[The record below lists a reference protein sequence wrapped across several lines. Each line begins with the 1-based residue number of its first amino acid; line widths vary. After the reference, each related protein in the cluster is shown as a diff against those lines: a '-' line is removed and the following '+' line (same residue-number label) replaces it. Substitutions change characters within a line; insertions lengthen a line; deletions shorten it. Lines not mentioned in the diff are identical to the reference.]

1 MRSLISELLAR
12 AALTPEAP
20 CVTTYSRRSGSE
32 TRNHKELVLAARRAA
47 AFLHAQGFRRGHV
60 LVLMGT
66 HHIDLYAVWL
76 GCLWLGVIPTILAE
90 PSVRVDKGIYWSRLG
105 HLFSRIEAKALA
117 LAPSIKFDQ
126 QIAGIEPV
134 FRYDEIAGGS
144 GSTPDPV
151 VPEADEVMLLQH
163 SSGTTGLHKGV
174 MLSHGAVLAHAESYS
189 KAIELTRQD
198 VIATWLPL
206 YHDMGLIACMVTPL
220 ITGTPVV
227 WLSPFE
233 WVVNPALLLQ
243 VISDHRCTLAWLPN
257 FAFNFLA
264 QRVGSDQSSLDLSS
278 LRQVINCSEPV
289 RPESM
294 ELFAKHFQSRGLDAK
309 ALHTCYAMAET
320 VFAISSSTA
329 DSPPRVRTI
338 DAKVWQT
345 EHRSAAVTAEGQ
357 QSLVHLS
364 SGRCV
369 DGCEVKVVSDSGE
382 KLGAGIA
389 GRLLVKSAFLFNG
402 YHLREDLN
410 QSIFDSEGY
419 FDTGDLGYTDDAGHI
434 YVTGRSKDL
443 IIVGGKNIY
452 PQDVE
457 ALVNELEHVRPGR
470 VVCFGI
476 GQGGLGTEG
485 LIVLAESEAAQELWP
500 DLERNIRRAVTTNLD
515 LDLLDAKVVSRELL
529 QKSTS
534 GKLARGSNREWYLQG
549 RFGPP
554 PPALREQTSQS
565 SNSQ

>member
-12 AALTPEAP
+12 ADLTPEAP
-20 CVTTYSRRSGSE
+20 CVTTYSRRTGSV
-32 TRNHKELVLAARRAA
+32 TRNHQELVLATRRAA
-47 AFLHAQGFRRGHV
+47 AFLHAHGFRRGDV

-105 HLFSRIEAKALA
+105 HLFSRIEARALA
-117 LAPSIKFDQ
+117 LAPSIKIDQ
-126 QIAGIEPV
+126 QVAGIEPV
-134 FRYDEIAGGS
+134 FRYDEIAAGES
-144 GSTPDPV
+144 PTPDPV
-151 VPEADEVMLLQH
+151 VPDADEIMLLQH

-174 MLSHGAVLAHAESYS
+174 MLSHGAVLAHADSYS
-189 KAIELTRQD
+189 KAIGLTRRD

-220 ITGTPVV
+220 IMGTPVV

-233 WVVNPALLLQ
+233 WVVNPVLLLQ
-243 VISDHRCTLAWLPN
+243 AIADHRCTLAWLPN

-264 QRVGSDQSSLDLSS
+264 QRVGPEQSGLDLSS

-289 RPESM
+289 RAESM
-294 ELFAKHFQSRGLDAK
+294 ELFAKHFQSGGLDSR

-329 DSPPRVRTI
+329 ESPPRERRT
-338 DAKVWQT
+338 DAKIWQT
-345 EHRSAAVTAEGQ
+345 EHRSTPVASENQ
-357 QSLVHLS
+357 QAIVHLS
-364 SGRCV
+364 SGRCI
-369 DGCEVKVVSDSGE
+369 DGCEVKVVSESGAA
-382 KLGAGIA
+382 LAPGVA
-389 GRLLVKSAFLFNG
+389 GRLLVKSAFLFKG
-402 YHLREDLN
+402 YHHREDLN
-410 QSIFDSEGY
+410 QSIFDSAGY
-419 FDTGDLGYTDDAGHI
+419 FDTGDLGYVDEHGHI

-452 PQDVE
+452 PQDIE
-457 ALVNELEHVRPGR
+457 SLVNDLEHIRPGR

-485 LIVLAESEAAQELWP
+485 LIVLAESDAGQELWP

-515 LDLLDAKVVSRELL
+515 LDLLDAKVVSREVL

-549 RFGPP
+549 RFGTL
-554 PPALREQTSQS
+554 PPALRE
-565 SNSQ
+565 